1 MSDQEIK
8 PVRVL
13 KSPEGRGQS
22 LRALFE
28 PPERRLVKREVLDRV
43 QHAQQALEEA
53 EQEAAQIIA
62 DAQARAEQ
70 LHQEAHE
77 QGIEQG
83 QREALEHLGRARA
96 EYDRLLRAQEQD
108 MLDLALGIA
117 QRIINRTVALDPSV
131 IRDVV
136 AQTLEQVRHKRQIL
150 VLLNPEDMRR
160 LEPERA
166 ALQGVVE
173 GASLYFDEDP
183 QISPGGCV
191 IETESGRID
200 ARLEVQLAAIRAAL
214 NNH

>member
-62 DAQARAEQ
+62 AAQARAEQ
-70 LHQEAHE
+70 LRQEAH
-77 QGIEQG
+77 QRGIEQG

-160 LEPERA
+160 LEPDRA

>member
-1 MSDQEIK
+1 MTDQENK
-8 PVRVL
+8 PMRVL
-13 KSPEGRGQS
+13 RSPDGTGQA

-43 QHAQQALEEA
+43 QHAQQALAEA
-53 EQEAAQIIA
+53 QAEADQIIEQA
-62 DAQARAEQ
+62 KAQAQQ
-70 LHQEAHE
+70 LLKEAHQ

-117 QRIINRTVALDPSV
+117 QRVINRSVALDPSV

-150 VLLNPEDMRR
+150 VLLNPDDLRR
-160 LEPERA
+160 LEPDRA

-173 GASLYFDEDP
+173 GASLYLDEDP

>member
-1 MSDQEIK
+1 MTDQEIK
-8 PVRVL
+8 PLRVL
-13 KSPEGRGQS
+13 KSPDGTGQS
-22 LRALFE
+22 LHALFE

-43 QHAQQALEEA
+43 QHAQQALDAALAEA
-53 EQEAAQIIA
+53 DQIVERA
-62 DAQARAEQ
+62 KAQAQQ
-70 LHQEAHE
+70 LLKEAHQ

-83 QREALEHLGRARA
+83 QRESLEHLGRARA
-96 EYDRLLRAQEQD
+96 EYDRLLLAQEQD

-117 QRIINRTVALDPSV
+117 QRVIHRAVALDPSV

-150 VLLNPEDMRR
+150 VLLNPEDLRR
-160 LEPERA
+160 LEPDRA

-173 GASLYFDEDP
+173 GATLYLDEDP

-214 NNH
+214 SHH

>member
-43 QHAQQALEEA
+43 QHAQQALEDA

-70 LHQEAHE
+70 LHQEAHK

-160 LEPERA
+160 LEPDRA

>member
-1 MSDQEIK
+1 MTDQENK
-8 PVRVL
+8 PMRVL
-13 KSPEGRGQS
+13 KSPDGTGQA

-43 QHAQQALEEA
+43 QHAQQALAEA
-53 EQEAAQIIA
+53 QAEADQIIEQA
-62 DAQARAEQ
+62 KAQAQQ
-70 LHQEAHE
+70 LLKEAHQ

-117 QRIINRTVALDPSV
+117 QRVINRAVALDPSV

-150 VLLNPEDMRR
+150 VLLNPEDLRR
-160 LEPERA
+160 LEPDRA

-173 GASLYFDEDP
+173 GASLYLDEDP

-214 NNH
+214 SNH